1 MKGNKIGFRQEN
13 EFTLAAGNAKNSTFG
28 SMVAPKAVART
39 RKDIASWN
47 QAIQMT
53 RMLDNPKWYLLQQL
67 YDEIFLDALLKSQY
81 KNRLLKAL
89 SEKPVLKKPNG
100 EIDEEQTNLL
110 NNAIFTKEINR
121 HILDSNYRGVSLIEL
136 SIPNTVSGRTKKEVK
151 RLQVDLI
158 PRANL
163 DPVNGVLYPDYSED
177 KKIFYRDTAEYG
189 VWLLEFHEKGNEG
202 LFNSAVPH
210 VLFKRFAESC
220 WSELCEINGIP
231 PRVLKTNTQDPT
243 MMQRGEAMMR
253 DMGAAAWFIIDEN
266 ETFEWAAAA
275 TQSGD
280 VYSKLI
286 NLCNNEISMLVSGA
300 IIGQD
305 TQHGNRSKEE
315 SSQNMLQTLIDND
328 LDVLEKHWNDT
339 VIPALIQIGILKGD
353 LVYEYEPSEDIGQ
366 LWGMTKEI
374 LPFKNVDDEWI
385 KDKFGIQVT
394 GDRMNGQGNGEAGE
408 KGGKLSLDFFD

>member
-1 MKGNKIGFRQEN
+1 
-13 EFTLAAGNAKNSTFG
+13 
-28 SMVAPKAVART
+28 
-39 RKDIASWN
+39 
-47 QAIQMT
+47 MT
-53 RMLDNPKWYLLQQL
+53 RILDNPKWYMLQQL

-81 KNRLLKAL
+81 KNRSLKAL
-89 SEKPVLKKPNG
+89 SERPVLKKVNG
-100 EIDEEQTNLL
+100 EIDEEQTALL
-110 NNAIFTKEINR
+110 SNASFTKEINR
-121 HILDSNYRGVSLIEL
+121 HILEANYRGYSLIEL
-136 SIPNTVSGRTKKEVK
+136 SIPAAMPGKKTKEKELTVE
-151 RLQVDLI
+151 LI

-189 VWLLEFHEKGNEG
+189 VWLLEFYEKGNEG

-243 MMQRGEAMMR
+243 MMRRGEAMMR

-266 ETFEWAAAA
+266 ESFEWAAAA

-286 NLCNNEISMLVSGA
+286 NLCNNEISLLVSGA
-300 IIGQD
+300 VIGQD
-305 TQHGNRSKEE
+305 TVNGNRSKDE
-315 SSQNMLQTLIDND
+315 SAQEMLQVLIDND
-328 LDVLEKHWNDT
+328 LDVIEKYWNSQ
-339 VIPALIQIGILKGD
+339 VIPALVQIGILKGELTYGYEQTED
-353 LVYEYEPSEDIGQ
+353 LAQ
-366 LWGMTKEI
+366 LWGMTKDI
-374 LPFKNVDDEWI
+374 LPYKNVEDEWI

-394 GDRMNGQGNGEAGE
+394 GDRTPASPGEN
-408 KGGKLSLDFFD
+408 LSLDFFD